1 MRSGKE
7 GTGGA
12 RTRRLGVLRIA
23 MEGTEHGK
31 VRSGLERQ
39 ARRRSERR
47 GGE

>member
-12 RTRRLGVLRIA
+12 RTRRLGAERTGWESRGRLGVLRIE

-31 VRSGLERQ
+31 ARS
-39 ARRRSERR
+39 
-47 GGE
+47 